1 MFSKLRHFL
10 PLAVVITCMCLLVY
24 GAVQQNFR
32 QEANDPQ
39 IQISEDMANNLKD
52 EARIPTFASS
62 KDISVTLSPFVMVF
76 DDKKELSTSEA
87 ILDSK
92 PPVLPSGVLDFAKKY
107 QQARVTWQ
115 PKSNVRIAAVVT
127 YYTGKNSGYV
137 LAGRSLREVEI
148 REDNLQRQVVIAWIF
163 TMVASF
169 IATLIFLPTLKKN

>member
-137 LAGRSLREVEI
+137 LAGRSLREVEK
-148 REDNLQRQVVIAWIF
+148 REDQLALEAGFVWLVSLLA
-163 TMVASF
+163 TVF
-169 IATLIFLPTLKKN
+169 IITVFN